1 MSVCPSVRACTT
13 PGNRKAFIFNFFTQK
28 LGGPAKQEGFHF
40 YFFHTKIRGTS
51 LNVHTIASQPVGASG
66 SVVALFRFNI
76 FFEAPLKGANS
87 S

>member
-1 MSVCPSVRACTT
+1 MSVCPSVCRD
-13 PGNRKAFIFNFFTQK
+13 NRKAFIFNFFTQK

-76 FFEAPLKGANS
+76 FFEAPLKGTNS